1 LKNHPIIFHLKYGII
16 QGNSHFALNN
26 AHEDG
31 TFIKKHSKKIWIESS
46 RGLIRGGYV
55 MKISKNDAL
64 IWFDFFS
71 QLAEEEEIST
81 KHEEIIYSTFAQIE
95 ATIDHRNDT
104 LMSKI
109 RSLKTLENR
118 TFFVGNEIKFPKGCR
133 SCLLGTGLSA
143 IRKTNKCNI
152 ECKFCYNYGQLEDIP
167 PIGEDM
173 WEIGGTK
180 FYEKDIDLLLSIHQ
194 KPTGISY
201 VYLEPFM
208 EIEKYYSVIKKFN
221 DAQIYQHLYT
231 NGTLA
236 TEETLKALGEAGLNE
251 IRFNLGA
258 SKCSD
263 KVIENIGIAKKYIKY
278 VGIETPMTP
287 EFFEEFFKKKEAIF
301 ETKLDFINCAEL
313 HLNENNI
320 DNYYGENMY
329 ISRHGYI
336 SPTWSRELTL
346 KFMKIADEEN
356 WDLVVHDCSNYTK
369 FARGLNLSSK
379 EGMWFGASNYA
390 CEFSRIPY
398 EVFIPILNDDNFK
411 FLSEEELPD
420 DYKPEMIDI

>member
-1 LKNHPIIFHLKYGII
+1 
-16 QGNSHFALNN
+16 
-26 AHEDG
+26 
-31 TFIKKHSKKIWIESS
+31 
-46 RGLIRGGYV
+46 

-71 QLAEEEEIST
+71 QMSEEEEIST
-81 KHEEIIYSTFAQIE
+81 KHQEIIYATFAQIE
-95 ATIDHRNDT
+95 EAIDHRNDM
-104 LMSKI
+104 LMSEI
-109 RSLKTLENR
+109 RNLKTLENR
-118 TFFVGNEIKFPKGCR
+118 TLYVGNENKFPKGCR
-133 SCLLGTGLSA
+133 SCLMGTGLSA

-152 ECKFCYNYGQLEDIP
+152 ECKFCYNYGELDDIP
-167 PIGEDM
+167 PVGEGM

-208 EIEKYYSVIKKFN
+208 EIEKYYPVIKKFKE
-221 DAQIYQHLYT
+221 AGIHQHLYT
-231 NGTLA
+231 NGILA
-236 TEETLKALGEAGLNE
+236 NEETLKALGEAGLNE

-258 SKCSD
+258 SNCSD
-263 KVIENIGIAKKYIKY
+263 KVIENIGIAKKYIKN

-287 EFFEEFFKKKEAIF
+287 EFFEAFFKKKQAIF

-313 HLNENNI
+313 HLNQNNI

-329 ISRHGYI
+329 ICRQGYV
-336 SPTWSRELTL
+336 SPIWSRELTL
-346 KFMKIADEEN
+346 KFMKVADEEN
-356 WDLVVHDCSNYTK
+356 WDLTVHDCSNYTK

-390 CEFSRIPY
+390 CEFSSIPF
-398 EVFIPILNDDNFK
+398 EAFLPILNDDNFK

-420 DYKPEMIDI
+420 EYKPVMINY

>member
-1 LKNHPIIFHLKYGII
+1 
-16 QGNSHFALNN
+16 
-26 AHEDG
+26 
-31 TFIKKHSKKIWIESS
+31 
-46 RGLIRGGYV
+46 
-55 MKISKNDAL
+55 MKIAKNDAL

-71 QLAEEEEIST
+71 QMPEEEELSV
-81 KHEEIIYSTFAQIE
+81 KQEEIVYATFAQIE
-95 ATIDHRNDT
+95 AAMDARHGK
-104 LMSKI
+104 LMAEIKN
-109 RSLKTLENR
+109 LKNLENR
-118 TFFVGNEIKFPKGCR
+118 TFFVGKESKFPQGCR

-143 IRKTNKCNI
+143 IRKTNKCNL
-152 ECKFCYNYGQLEDIP
+152 ECKFCYNYGELDDIHP
-167 PIGEDM
+167 VGEGM

-180 FYEKDIDLLLSIHQ
+180 FYEKDMDLLLSIHK

-208 EIEKYYSVIKKFN
+208 EIEKYYSMIRKFSG
-221 DAQIYQHLYT
+221 AQIHQHLYT

-258 SKCSD
+258 SNCAD
-263 KVIENIGIAKKYIKY
+263 KVIENIGIAKQYIPS

-287 EFFEEFFKKKEAIF
+287 EFFEGFFKKQQAIF
-301 ETKLDFINCAEL
+301 ATKLDFINCAEL
-313 HLNENNI
+313 HLNENNAN
-320 DNYYGENMY
+320 NYYGENMY

-336 SPTWSRELTL
+336 SPIWSRELTL

-356 WDLVVHDCSNYTK
+356 WDLAVHDCSNYTK

-390 CEFSRIPY
+390 CEFSEIPY
-398 EVFIPILNDDNFK
+398 ELFIPILNDDDFK
-411 FLSEEELPD
+411 FLVEEELPK
-420 DYKPEMIDI
+420 DYKPELIDF